1 MIYVILCILVNAGL
15 ILVFRLF
22 PKYGIDSFQA
32 VVMNYLVAAVLGY
45 QIAPQSFEIPYI
57 IQSGWMPWTI
67 LLGAL
72 FVSLFYLISVTTITF
87 GVSVATV
94 ANKMSIAIPV
104 SLAVY
109 LYAEKISMLQI
120 AGIVLAMTAVLFVSI
135 KKGNSSIQIH
145 KQWHYLL
152 PVILFVGCGAIDA
165 LISFLQATYAS
176 VLENNE
182 FILSTAFMFAFI
194 IGAVWFALLML
205 SGKIKWHSKSVLTG
219 LFLGVPNFFSMFL
232 IMKSLESGVL
242 NASTFFPVNN
252 MSIVV
257 VGTIVSVIAFKEKLN
272 KFNVLGI
279 FLSIVAIV
287 LIAVL

>member
-120 AGIVLAMTAVLFVSI
+120 AGIVLAMTAVIFVSI

-165 LISFLQATYAS
+165 LISFLQAAYAS
-176 VLENNE
+176 VLRNNE

-205 SGKIKWHSKSVLTG
+205 SGKIKWHNKSVLTG
-219 LFLGVPNFFSMFL
+219 LFLGVPNFFSMYL
-232 IMKSLESGVL
+232 IMKSLESGVM

-272 KFNVLGI
+272 KLNVLGI